1 MAANVKHDARR
12 RAMADAAAGVVAA
25 ISACLAFYPIDAIKT
40 TLMATEEQPSSSE
53 RQGTR
58 RKRRQ
63 SIDLLATIPKLFRGL
78 PHKLAHT
85 TTSSFAYFYVYS
97 LVQSRYAAYRRGRGL
112 SERPPASTKLLLTAF
127 AAVVNT
133 CITLPLDTISSRRQA
148 DVKRDYTQE
157 DDRSCDVD
165 EDKSDEMFA
174 SARVSLGSDDE
185 DYHSANEE
193 EIASESDKCPAG
205 LASSKSRD
213 ASATKM
219 HTSSGHGPTGT
230 EAREDSED
238 VTCSRSRNQQQQQL
252 YIKTPAEYKFSF
264 STNLPEEAFGTRNL
278 GQDTTA
284 RRKRQIR
291 TILSLWNGLF
301 PATLL
306 CTNPAIQ
313 YTAFDS
319 LKSAFLQRLAADNGN
334 QTEVLSMGQAFVVG
348 LISKFFA
355 TIMTYPLI
363 RCKVMLMVDSC
374 IDTDGTNDANR
385 FQNGHANSTN
395 GHSEHQ
401 SARDTRHEARPR
413 SLLRLLLHI
422 FSRDGIRG
430 LYRGCSLQ
438 LLHTVLKSA
447 MLMMVREKITIASHR
462 FFRVGSE
469 R

>member
-1 MAANVKHDARR
+1 MAANVMHDERR
-12 RAMADAAAGVVAA
+12 RAVADATAGVVAA

-40 TLMATEEQPSSSE
+40 TLMATEEQPCSSSE
-53 RQGTR
+53 RQSTR
-58 RKRRQ
+58 RKHRQ
-63 SIDLLATIPKLFRGL
+63 SIDLVAIQKLFRGL

-97 LVQSRYAAYRRGRGL
+97 LVQSRYASYRRRRGL

-148 DVKRDYTQE
+148 DVKHDYTQE
-157 DDRSCDVD
+157 DKD
-165 EDKSDEMFA
+165 ESDEIFV
-174 SARVSLGSDDE
+174 SARDGLTSNDHRNAKLKEV
-185 DYHSANEE
+185 A
-193 EIASESDKCPAG
+193 ESDRRHSGYAG
-205 LASSKSRD
+205 SNSRD
-213 ASATKM
+213 GSATKM
-219 HTSSGHGPTGT
+219 QIGLGQTRT
-230 EAREDSED
+230 ESREDSTD
-238 VTCSRSRNQQQQQL
+238 GSRNQQQQL
-252 YIKTPAEYKFSF
+252 YIKKPLAYKFSY
-264 STNLPEEAFGTRNL
+264 STNLPEEAFGTRNHT
-278 GQDTTA
+278 QDTTA
-284 RRKRQIR
+284 RRKRQMK

-306 CTNPAIQ
+306 CANPAIQ

-319 LKSAFLQRLAADNGN
+319 FKSALLQRLAADNGN
-334 QTEVLSMGQAFVVG
+334 QIEVLSMGQAFVVG

-363 RCKVMLMVDSC
+363 RCKVMLMVDTGM
-374 IDTDGTNDANR
+374 DTDESNEANHFR
-385 FQNGHANSTN
+385 NGHNGNANSAN
-395 GHSEHQ
+395 GHSRHQ
-401 SARDTRHEARPR
+401 SASETKNEARPR
-413 SLLRLLLHI
+413 SLMGLLLHI
-422 FSRDGIRG
+422 FCRDGIRG

-462 FFRVGSE
+462 LFRVGAE